1 MIKENLK
8 RILDQLPEGVQLVG
22 AVKTRTTEEI
32 FEAID
37 AGLKIIGQNYVQ
49 EAEKAFN
56 IIGVRAKH
64 HLIGHLQSNKAN
76 KAVKIFD
83 MIETVDS
90 VKLAGA
96 ISNACKMTGKVM
108 PVLLEINSGEE
119 PQKAGVMPADFFSI
133 IEKISEHD
141 NISVQG
147 LMTMGPF
154 AGDPEDARPYFQKTR
169 QLFEQAKKLNLRN
182 VSMEYLSMGM
192 SNSFK
197 VAIEEGANL
206 VRIGT
211 AIFGERDYDY

>member
-1 MIKENLK
+1 MIRENLQ
-8 RILDQLPEGVQLVG
+8 RILEQLPDGVELVG

-32 FEAID
+32 LEAID
-37 AGLKIIGQNYVQ
+37 SGLKIIGQNYVQ
-49 EAEKAFN
+49 EAEKTFHT
-56 IIGVRAKH
+56 IGVRAKY
-64 HLIGHLQSNKAN
+64 HLIGHLQSNKAK
-76 KAVKIFD
+76 KAVEIFD

-90 VKLAGA
+90 EKLARA
-96 ISNACKMTGKVM
+96 ISNACQGTGKIM

-119 PQKAGVMPADFFSI
+119 PQKAGVMPEDIFSLL
-133 IEKISEHD
+133 EKISEYE

-169 QLFEQAKKLNLRN
+169 QLFEQAESLGIRN
-182 VSMEYLSMGM
+182 VKMEYLSMGM

-206 VRIGT
+206 IRIGT
-211 AIFGERDYDY
+211 AIFGERDYY